1 MSPARRVAIVFDPDQ
16 LHLRQRAIL
25 RGIADHARAAHQW
38 VWRVDPDALKRS
50 PMEYDGII
58 SRTGIGMV
66 KPIAQSVVPVVCVE
80 WGLANKRLNRAVEN
94 RYTAGR
100 LAAHH
105 LIESG
110 YRSFAYVGHTGG
122 RQSSAEHHFFRNK
135 LRRVGRTMSS
145 ARSPMVQTAGRLPR
159 GRFIRAVARWLA
171 GLHRPLGVF
180 GCRPALAVLLTDRLS
195 RTGIRIPDDIGI
207 VAADDDPAL
216 CEPEPAITSIRHDY
230 TKVGRRA
237 AELLDRLMDG
247 EPPPKQAVLIPP
259 TIVPRRSTDRAGL
272 ADPLVAKALWFID
285 DRRTESI
292 RPCHVA
298 HHVGLSQRVLVERL
312 RRAGHGTL
320 VHEIT
325 RARVEHAKIHLAQA
339 DTPVPVV
346 ARASGFGSVRSFRR
360 AFRQHT
366 GMTPTAWRRELGM
379 DSASGSTSARN
390 PRRT

>member
-1 MSPARRVAIVFDPDQ
+1 MPPARRVAIVFDPDQ

-25 RGIADHARAAHQW
+25 RGIADHARAAPQW
-38 VWRVDPDALKRS
+38 VWRVDPDALQRS

-58 SRTGIGMV
+58 SRTGLGMA
-66 KPIAQSVVPVVCVE
+66 KPLALAAVPVVCVE
-80 WGLANKRLNRAVEN
+80 WGLASERLTRTIEN
-94 RYTAGR
+94 RYAAGR
-100 LAAHH
+100 LVAQH
-105 LIESG
+105 LIECG
-110 YRSFAYVGHTGG
+110 YRAFAYVGHTRG
-122 RQSSAEHHFFRNK
+122 RQSSAERRSFRRE

-145 ARSPMVQTAGRLPR
+145 ARSPMKQTAGRSPR
-159 GRFIRAVARWLA
+159 DRFIRAVARWLA
-171 GLHRPLGVF
+171 KRARPLGVF
-180 GCRPALAVLLTDRLS
+180 VCRPALAVLLADHLS
-195 RTGIRIPDDIGI
+195 RAGIRIPGDIGI
-207 VAADDDPAL
+207 VAADDDRVL
-216 CEPEPAITSIRHDY
+216 CEPEPAITSVRFDY
-230 TKVGRRA
+230 TEVGRRA

-325 RARVEHAKIHLAQA
+325 RARIEHAKIHLAHI
-339 DTPVPVV
+339 DTPVAVV

-366 GMTPTAWRRELGM
+366 GMTSTAWRRELGT
-379 DSASGSTSARN
+379 ATKESTW
-390 PRRT
+390 